1 MSKFETSFRNAVATA
16 ERDVLLAQIRQ
27 NPQMSLADLAGLT
40 TGALGPL
47 VRNLTIGDLLG
58 SGSGSGTGGGKAR
71 AVSTRSAPA
80 AKPAGGKAPK
90 AKVEKKAKPEKAEK
104 KAKPEKAEKKA
115 KPEKAEKAEA
125 APKTGRGSKGV
136 VDTRTPAG
144 REAFDKAILEVVKG
158 APSPIS
164 AEEIRKVV
172 GGTPLQARVA
182 LGRLIEGGHLTWTG
196 QARGTRY
203 TVAA

>member
-104 KAKPEKAEKKA
+104 KAKPEKAEK
-115 KPEKAEKAEA
+115 AEA

>member
-58 SGSGSGTGGGKAR
+58 SGSGTGGGKAR

-90 AKVEKKAKPEKAEK
+90 AKAEK

>member
-58 SGSGSGTGGGKAR
+58 SGSGTGGGKAR

-90 AKVEKKAKPEKAEK
+90 AKV
-104 KAKPEKAEKKA
+104 EKKA